1 MALTRRERELMK
13 VNVSMMKMAAEENQT
28 ESKDMYPDINSTL
41 KCNRR
46 FILFLLENKI
56 LVDYRYIE

>member
-1 MALTRRERELMK
+1 MALTRRERESMK
-13 VNVSMMKMAAEENQT
+13 VNLSMTKTTAEENQA
-28 ESKDMYPDINSTL
+28 ESKDLYQDTNSIL

-56 LVDYRYIE
+56 LVDYRYME